1 MASADVDWAGAAD
14 AQEKAL
20 KQMDGLSVDGG
31 LGGRGLRKPL
41 DAAEAGISVAERS
54 LLQKVI
60 RKSLVEN
67 KNDLEIQ
74 RKDPNCPLYSVK
86 SFEALNLQPNLL
98 KVKSYCQQFS
108 NNEVLLNE
116 GRVRDGFQCSQ
127 QNPGGLTRKIRESF
141 AEQFLG

>member
-20 KQMDGLSVDGG
+20 KQMDGLSVGG
-31 LGGRGLRKPL
+31 GGLRKPL
-41 DAAEAGISVAERS
+41 DAPEGITVAERS

-98 KVKSYCQQFS
+98 KVS
-108 NNEVLLNE
+108 NSQKNSSALLT
-116 GRVRDGFQCSQ
+116 S
-127 QNPGGLTRKIRESF
+127 TIYT
-141 AEQFLG
+141 

>member
-1 MASADVDWAGAAD
+1 MASADIDWAGAAD

-20 KQMDGLSVDGG
+20 KQMDGLSDGG
-31 LGGRGLRKPL
+31 SVRGLRKPL
-41 DAAEAGISVAERS
+41 DAAESGISVAERS

-67 KNDLEIQ
+67 RNDLEIQ

-98 KVKSYCQQFS
+98 KVRLG
-108 NNEVLLNE
+108 LLHKMI
-116 GRVRDGFQCSQ
+116 S
-127 QNPGGLTRKIRESF
+127 
-141 AEQFLG
+141 

>member
-20 KQMDGLSVDGG
+20 KQMDGLSVSAGG
-31 LGGRGLRKPL
+31 VGGLRKPM
-41 DAAEAGISVAERS
+41 DAAVEGITVAERS

-98 KVKSYCQQFS
+98 KVRYITDSA
-108 NNEVLLNE
+108 V
-116 GRVRDGFQCSQ
+116 
-127 QNPGGLTRKIRESF
+127 
-141 AEQFLG
+141 

>member
-20 KQMDGLSVDGG
+20 KQMDGLIVGG
-31 LGGRGLRKPL
+31 GGGGLRKPM
-41 DAAEAGISVAERS
+41 DAPEGITVAERS

-98 KVKSYCQQFS
+98 KVSNKSQ
-108 NNEVLLNE
+108 
-116 GRVRDGFQCSQ
+116 
-127 QNPGGLTRKIRESF
+127 K
-141 AEQFLG
+141 

>member
-20 KQMDGLSVDGG
+20 KQLDGLSVSGVGG
-31 LGGRGLRKPL
+31 LRQPR
-41 DAAEAGISVAERS
+41 EAPEGITVAERS

-98 KVKSYCQQFS
+98 KVSLIRPTQCLYSTHTGCVRHGLQRPQQ
-108 NNEVLLNE
+108 
-116 GRVRDGFQCSQ
+116 D
-127 QNPGGLTRKIRESF
+127 PGDRPAHPAG
-141 AEQFLG
+141 